1 MLQLPSGR
9 SLWSNLSVA
18 AQGVRQGWPLLDS
31 VVVRTQID
39 RRQDPRNPLRTLKL
53 SNGVMSDPFALPAR
67 GGWDPSGLNGLVVD
81 GQRVFA
87 VFGER
92 VVRFD
97 ASGDV
102 LGADIISDERD
113 YKWLLPTDDRL
124 VLISRSDSRQTRV
137 PGQTGRRT
145 EHTYRL
151 YALSDN
157 CKLIGDAVELE
168 AVSQRFERAVVID
181 GWIVLSSRT
190 LTVAIPAPY

>member
-1 MLQLPSGR
+1 M
-9 SLWSNLSVA
+9 
-18 AQGVRQGWPLLDS
+18 RQGWPLWDS

-39 RRQDPRNPLRTLKL
+39 RRQNPRNPLQAIKL
-53 SNGVMSDPFALPAR
+53 SNGTMSDPFALPAR
-67 GGWDPSGLNGLVVD
+67 GGWDPAGLNELIVD

-124 VLISRSDSRQTRV
+124 VLISRSDSRQTPV
-137 PGQTGRRT
+137 PGQRGRRT
-145 EHTYRL
+145 QHTYRL
-151 YALSDN
+151 YSLSDN
-157 CKLIGDAVELE
+157 CKLIGDAVEL
-168 AVSQRFERAVVID
+168 APVSDRFERAAVID
-181 GWIVLSSRT
+181 GWLLLSSRSE
-190 LTVAIPAPY
+190 TVAIPAPH